1 MRSRVK
7 YRLTA
12 NRDFINLQHMSVK
25 CAGRPLLTCTEL
37 MCGLMVRR
45 RSAGSPAARTAP
57 PSCSASSPR
66 TSRRT
71 MRCAAGR
78 RRRVLRLSS
87 PCHVLFPDA
96 IHDLPMHT
104 AAHTLSGLSPWL
116 TDACPSASLVLH
128 SAAQSC
134 AASPHASRT
143 ADANSYSLCMFPSMT
158 PRQAGPD
165 HRAQTPWTGPGPVH
179 HGPGRNAAH
188 AGRRL
193 HLHAAGADCAAVPGR
208 AGRQQQLRRPAPAG
222 PIKVGA
228 LVSGCPE
235 QSNTLP
241 VSSAAGCGAP
251 CWDPTFEI
259 CPGCKSMHLNV
270 CHMMNSMRHASVLMR
285 CCGRQAPAASTRAG
299 GQAAIPV
306 SNPV

>member
-1 MRSRVK
+1 
-7 YRLTA
+7 
-12 NRDFINLQHMSVK
+12 MSVK

-208 AGRQQQLRRPAPAG
+208 AGRQQQRRHALRLPAQSKWG
-222 PIKVGA
+222 
-228 LVSGCPE
+228 LWCPDVLGKA
-235 QSNTLP
+235 TRCL
-241 VSSAAGCGAP
+241 SAALQAGA
-251 CWDPTFEI
+251 
-259 CPGCKSMHLNV
+259 
-270 CHMMNSMRHASVLMR
+270 RHAGTLL
-285 CCGRQAPAASTRAG
+285 TRYA
-299 GQAAIPV
+299 QAAKACISMSV
-306 SNPV
+306 TW

>member
-208 AGRQQQLRRPAPAG
+208 AGRQQQRRHARSLLVRVNLTQNLTLFQAVRVAYNSCAALRLPA
-222 PIKVGA
+222 
-228 LVSGCPE
+228 
-235 QSNTLP
+235 QSKWGLWCLDVLSKATRCL
-241 VSSAAGCGAP
+241 SAALQA
-251 CWDPTFEI
+251 
-259 CPGCKSMHLNV
+259 V
-270 CHMMNSMRHASVLMR
+270 ARHAGTLLSRYV
-285 CCGRQAPAASTRAG
+285 
-299 GQAAIPV
+299 QAAKACISMSV
-306 SNPV
+306 T